1 MAVGRAHLDS
11 ISLPDSG
18 SLGDDL
24 PLSVVPQYFCALMT
38 MLIENT
44 HTQVNLRMSWRSNNS
59 SRNVC
64 M

>member
-18 SLGDDL
+18 YLGDDL
-24 PLSVVPQYFCALMT
+24 PLMT

-59 SRNVC
+59 SRNVSI
-64 M
+64 